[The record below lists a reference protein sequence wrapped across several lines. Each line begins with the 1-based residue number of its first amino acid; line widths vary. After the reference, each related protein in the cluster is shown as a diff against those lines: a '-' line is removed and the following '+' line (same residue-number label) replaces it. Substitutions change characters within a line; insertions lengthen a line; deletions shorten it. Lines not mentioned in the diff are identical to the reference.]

1 MKIENNC
8 VVELD
13 YKLMDTRNQT
23 WESSDEGGPWVYLH
37 GHGELMPA
45 LEKELIGKGIGQK
58 LKLELKPEEA
68 YGPYEQDL
76 CTQVPLEAFAEVNNL
91 TEGMRLAAEGQDGVH
106 AVTVKSITDETV
118 TIDANHPL
126 AGQAVKV
133 EVKVLSVR
141 EASEEEISHGHV
153 HQHGASCD
161 HSH

>member
-1 MKIENNC
+1 MKIAENC

-13 YKLMDTRNQT
+13 YKLMDLENQV

-58 LKLELKPEEA
+58 LKMQLEPEQA
-68 YGPYEQDL
+68 YGDYEEDL
-76 CTQVPLEAFAEVNNL
+76 CTEVPLEAFAQVENL
-91 TEGMRLAAEGQDGVH
+91 TQGMRLAAEGQDGVH
-106 AVTVKSITDETV
+106 AVTVKSITDDTV

-141 EASEEEISHGHV
+141 EGSEEEISHGHV
-153 HQHGASCD
+153 HQHGSCG
-161 HSH
+161 HNH

>member
-13 YKLMDTRNQT
+13 YTLMDLNNQV

-58 LKLELKPEEA
+58 LKMKLEAEEA
-68 YGPYEQDL
+68 YGQYEEDL
-76 CTQVPLEAFAEVNNL
+76 CTQVPLDAFGEVKNL

-106 AVTVKSITDETV
+106 AVTVKSITEDTV

-141 EASEEEISHGHV
+141 AASEEEISHGHV
-153 HQHGASCD
+153 HQHGSCG
-161 HSH
+161 HNH

>member
-1 MKIENNC
+1 MKIEQNT

-13 YKLMDTRNQT
+13 YKLMDLDNQI
-23 WESSDEGGPWVYLH
+23 WESSAEGGPWVYLH

-45 LEKELIGKGIGQK
+45 LEKELVGKGIGQK
-58 LKLELKPEEA
+58 LKMELQPEDA
-68 YGPYEQDL
+68 YGQYEDDL
-76 CTQVPLEAFAEVNNL
+76 CTQVPKEAFAQVENL

-106 AVTVKSITDETV
+106 AVTVKNITDEFV

-141 EASEEEISHGHV
+141 AASEEEISHGHV
-153 HQHGASCD
+153 HQQGSCN
-161 HSH
+161 HH

>member
-1 MKIENNC
+1 MKIDKDC

-13 YKLMDTRNQT
+13 YKLMDLDEQT
-23 WESSDEGGPWVYLH
+23 WESSEEGGPWVYLH
-37 GHGELMPA
+37 GHGELMHA
-45 LEKELIGKGIGQK
+45 LETALIGKGIGQK
-58 LKLELKPEEA
+58 LKMELKPEEA
-68 YGPYEQDL
+68 YGQYEEDL
-76 CTQVPLEAFAEVNNL
+76 CTQVPREAFAQVENL

-141 EASEEEISHGHV
+141 AASDEEISHGHV
-153 HQHGASCD
+153 HQHGSCG
-161 HSH
+161 HQH